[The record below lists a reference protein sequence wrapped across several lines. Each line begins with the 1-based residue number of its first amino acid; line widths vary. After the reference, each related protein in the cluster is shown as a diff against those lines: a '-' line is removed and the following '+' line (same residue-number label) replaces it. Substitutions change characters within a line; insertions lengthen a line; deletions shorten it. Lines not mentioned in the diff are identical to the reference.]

1 MSRVGYTLIITI
13 SSIGGVSIGFPSHI
27 VKDAQSSIL
36 SFYRKRFSN
45 VKERKLPKNDLKR

>member
-13 SSIGGVSIGFPSHI
+13 SSIGGVSIGFPSQI

-36 SFYRKRFSN
+36 SFYRKRFAN